1 MKNGLPIDAEQCF
14 LSFFAPDM
22 KLPRKKHTFA
32 PRPPF
37 SKEQAS
43 AMEEIYL
50 RQEVLSDKEIT
61 EVSETLEIYSD
72 TRVKTW
78 FRNRRQKQK
87 REAAEVARAMVP

>member
-1 MKNGLPIDAEQCF
+1 MF
-14 LSFFAPDM
+14 SFFAPDM
-22 KLPRKKHTFA
+22 KKSRKKHTFA

-37 SKEQAS
+37 SKGQVS
-43 AMEEIYL
+43 AMEVIYL
-50 RQEVLSDKEIT
+50 QQQVLSDREIT

>member
-1 MKNGLPIDAEQCF
+1 
-14 LSFFAPDM
+14 M

-37 SKEQAS
+37 SKEQVS

-50 RQEVLSDKEIT
+50 HQQVLSDQEIT
-61 EVSETLEIYSD
+61 ELSNTLEIYND

-78 FRNRRQKQK
+78 FRNKRQKQK